1 MIARGM
7 RDHFRRG
14 FTGLLDF
21 VLPPA
26 CLGCDAPVDA
36 PGRLCADCWPK
47 IGFISAPQCACC
59 GLPFELPVPAGTRCG
74 GCIAHPPPFTVARAA
89 ARYGGPMR
97 ELLLRFK
104 HADRLDLAPS
114 LARLMAQAGADAL
127 TGADA
132 LVPVPLHWR
141 RRLTRRYNQ
150 SAELARAISRL
161 AGVPVLPQALV
172 RARPTPPQG
181 RLGRLARLRNV
192 AGAFTVP
199 AGAKAAIAGRH
210 FVLVDDVLT
219 TGATVYACARVL
231 KAAGAA
237 RVDVLT
243 AARVIHDGNG
253 A

>member
-1 MIARGM
+1 MQRQ
-7 RDHFRRG
+7 FRRG

-21 VLPPA
+21 LLPPA
-26 CLGCDAPVDA
+26 CLGCDAAVDA
-36 PGRLCADCWPK
+36 PGRLCPECWPNV
-47 IGFISAPQCACC
+47 GFITAPQCACC

-114 LARLMAQAGADAL
+114 LARLMAQAGVEALAD
-127 TGADA
+127 ADA

-141 RRLTRRYNQ
+141 RRLMRRYNQ
-150 SAELARAISRL
+150 SAELARAISRI
-161 AGVPVLPQALV
+161 AHVPVLPQALV

-192 AGAFTVP
+192 AGAFSVP
-199 AGAKAAIAGRH
+199 AGAKGGIAGKH
-210 FVLVDDVLT
+210 LVLIDDVLT

-243 AARVIHDGNG
+243 AARVIHDGDG
-253 A
+253 T